1 MRQIPR
7 QKAALFLTLV
17 MTVLVTALRV
27 ILIPKTQNIS
37 TGVFHISYVI
47 VALMAL
53 TIVAVFVLLF
63 TDPAPEEQLPPVKGK
78 WLLPVSVLV
87 MAVGICILVVS
98 VLDIYQWAANQTAP
112 PPATVVTGTMDKIT
126 LFLSMAF
133 GVLAGVYFL
142 RLGYFWIADN
152 GEIRG
157 MMPIFALCPTFWVW
171 MRLARYEI
179 SYASAVQI
187 HESFYDFAMLLCSM
201 LFLFSLARCMSTVA
215 PNKPA
220 KTVGFALCTVLMNL
234 SGPVARV
241 FFYLLGEGDA
251 YRAGQL
257 AGIPDFAIGVL
268 ATVLSIYW
276 IVTPVDQQSL
286 EMKE

>member
-7 QKAALFLTLV
+7 YKAALWLTLV

-27 ILIPKTQNIS
+27 VLIPKTQNIS
-37 TGVFHISYVI
+37 TGVFHISYV
-47 VALMAL
+47 VVGLMAL
-53 TIVAVFVLLF
+53 TIIAVFVLLL
-63 TDPAPEEQLPPVKGK
+63 TDSSPKEQLPLVKGK
-78 WLLPVSVLV
+78 WLLPISALV

-98 VLDIYQWAANQTAP
+98 VMDVYQWAANQTAP
-112 PPATVVTGTMDKIT
+112 PPATVVTGPIDKMT

-133 GVLAGVYFL
+133 GILAGVYFL

-157 MMPIFALCPTFWVW
+157 MMPFFALCPTFWVW

-201 LFLFSLARCMSTVA
+201 LFLFSLARCMSKVTPDKSV
-215 PNKPA
+215 
-220 KTVGFALCTVLMNL
+220 KTVGLALCTVMMNL

-241 FFYLLGEGDA
+241 YFYLLGEGDA

-257 AGIPDFAIGVL
+257 AGVPDFAIGVL
-268 ATVLSIYW
+268 ATVLSVYW
-276 IVTPVDQQSL
+276 IITPVDQKPL
-286 EMKE
+286 ETKE

>member
-1 MRQIPR
+1 MYI
-7 QKAALFLTLV
+7 LNNVDLITLV
-17 MTVLVTALRV
+17 ASLICGVLG
-27 ILIPKTQNIS
+27 
-37 TGVFHISYVI
+37 GVF
-47 VALMAL
+47 
-53 TIVAVFVLLF
+53 
-63 TDPAPEEQLPPVKGK
+63 
-78 WLLPVSVLV
+78 LV
-87 MAVGICILVVS
+87 MQGFCWMSRQADPSPARAWLSITP
-98 VLDIYQWAANQTAP
+98 VL
-112 PPATVVTGTMDKIT
+112 
-126 LFLSMAF
+126 
-133 GVLAGVYFL
+133 
-142 RLGYFWIADN
+142 
-152 GEIRG
+152 
-157 MMPIFALCPTFWVW
+157 W
-171 MRLARYEI
+171 MWFRLARYEI

-257 AGIPDFAIGVL
+257 AGVPDFAIGVL

-276 IVTPVDQQSL
+276 IVAPIDQQSL